1 MQVVDTTD
9 RAAVGALITMPQY
22 VDVIVPRGGKGLI
35 ARLMQEATVPM
46 IKHLDG
52 ICHVYI
58 DDKADIEKAVK
69 EKAPIQAY
77 VPFLAVVLATVLHL
91 AVDALALALAYLVDD
106 LESVRHPPS
115 VTLILP

>member
-1 MQVVDTTD
+1 MSSEEYLLRPLPVF
-9 RAAVGALITMPQY
+9 RAYLKP
-22 VDVIVPRGGKGLI
+22 LS
-35 ARLMQEATVPM
+35 E
-46 IKHLDG
+46 
-52 ICHVYI
+52 
-58 DDKADIEKAVK
+58 IEKAVK